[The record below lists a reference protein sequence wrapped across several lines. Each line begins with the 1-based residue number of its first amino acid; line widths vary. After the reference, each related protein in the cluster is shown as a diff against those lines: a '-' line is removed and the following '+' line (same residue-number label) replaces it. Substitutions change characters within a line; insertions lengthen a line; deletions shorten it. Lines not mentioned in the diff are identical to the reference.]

1 MTIQL
6 GVPGAAGGGGG
17 GGATNEIAQAGGR
30 VTVEADGSI
39 TIEPDAGADG
49 EVFLKGVLNG
59 SAPLL
64 RWGDDVGVDDITFG
78 VEKVSAANLDDG
90 SAGSAI
96 LAVAGT
102 LYIGVRG
109 NPSSFDI
116 TGSGVEVK
124 APRWLVTQPGP
135 HAWGQAFAGNDRQFE
150 FGGQYTGGG
159 FSDELRKLLIAGVLI
174 GDDGDTAKIVGL
186 QLAAEYRTQTAV
198 EDVGLIAAI
207 DIPIATVVDNLTGN
221 ILETAGLH
229 IEGPMVGGVDNY
241 AILAPAGLSKI
252 DQIWASGL
260 GPHTFGRNSI
270 SALSQFTFGG
280 AYVGSG
286 SDLSKVQIENALTGV
301 AGTQRYRGLHVSV
314 SMATQANSDTIF
326 NMSLLDLVAPNIT
339 NNLTGGPG
347 ISQAATVRIQGAPT
361 EGNTNFSLIVEAG
374 LSQLEDLILASVGPH
389 AFGVVAVD
397 PSKQFLFGG
406 DVVLTGGAPKKFIL
420 QDRVTGS
427 AGASQYA
434 GLEIDIDFTTQIE
447 SVEVDVMAAVDIR
460 APGIVNNLTGGNTV
474 LEGFTVRIQG
484 PPTGADDNWAL
495 KVDNGLSEFDD
506 LLLGGGASS
515 LAFFGS
521 SPSAKAAITGSRAGN
536 AALASLLTQLAAKG
550 LITDSSSA

>member
-1 MTIQL
+1 MTIQV
-6 GVPGAAGGGGG
+6 GVPGNAGGTGG

-30 VTVEADGSI
+30 VTVESDGSI

-150 FGGQYTGGG
+150 FAGQYTGGG

-241 AILAPAGLSKI
+241 AVLAPAGLSKF

-301 AGTQRYRGLHVSV
+301 AGTQRYRGLHVSL
-314 SMATQANSDTIF
+314 SMQTQANTDAIF
-326 NMSLLDLVAPNIT
+326 NMSAIDVPVPNIT
-339 NNLTGGPG
+339 DNLTGGPG
-347 ISQAATVRIQGAPT
+347 ISQAASVRIQGAPT
-361 EGNTNFSLIVEAG
+361 EGNTNFALIVEAG
-374 LSQLEDLILASVGPH
+374 LTQLEQMLVPFTGPH
-389 AFGVVAVD
+389 GFGVAALT
-397 PSKQFLFGG
+397 PAHQFEFAGAYTGSGSSLKKFLFEGN
-406 DVVLTGGAPKKFIL
+406 LTA
-420 QDRVTGS
+420 S
-427 AGASQYA
+427 AGAAEMFGMRLKPAFFTQA
-434 GLEIDIDFTTQIE
+434 EVTDIDTIAVL
-447 SVEVDVMAAVDIR
+447 SVGS
-460 APGIVNNLTGGNTV
+460 PGITNNLTGDI
-474 LEGFTVRIQG
+474 LEAATLEVENA
-484 PPTGADDNWAL
+484 PTAGLANWAL
-495 KVDNGLSEFDD
+495 RVRSGLSELSD
-506 LLLGGGASS
+506 LEHAGTLLGFYSTAGVAQPTGVAVTD
-515 LAFFGS
+515 
-521 SPSAKAAITGSRAGN
+521 AAIH
-536 AALASLLTQLAAKG
+536 AALVTLG
-550 LITDSSSA
+550 LITA